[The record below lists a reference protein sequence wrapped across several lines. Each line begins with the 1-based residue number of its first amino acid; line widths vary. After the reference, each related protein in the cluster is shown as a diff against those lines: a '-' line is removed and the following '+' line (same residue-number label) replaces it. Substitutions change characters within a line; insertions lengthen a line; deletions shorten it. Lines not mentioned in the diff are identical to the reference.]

1 MAELPGVERETL
13 DVDVVIVGA
22 GPAGLA
28 AAYQLTQL
36 VKANNESST
45 ADKKFE
51 SLSIAVLEKGKEIG
65 SHAISG
71 AVMDPRGIAELM
83 PDFLARGCPV
93 EAPVGEDGFWYLTEK
108 LKLAA
113 PILPPPLQN
122 HGNYVISIG
131 ELVRWLAPI
140 VAENGVDLF
149 PEFAASRVLVED
161 GRVVGVRT
169 GDKGID
175 KNGQPKPNYEPG
187 IDIRAK
193 LVILAEGPR
202 GTLTKQLDQ
211 IFDLHAGKPKQVY
224 SVGVKELWQL
234 PDDRF
239 AAGTVIHTM
248 GWPLDMDTFGGG
260 FIYGMKDRIVD
271 IGLVT
276 GLDYRNPTL
285 DPQHEFQRYKL
296 HPAIRSILEGGKMIA
311 AGAKAI
317 PEGGYFAMPR
327 MYGHGFMIVGDSA
340 GYLNGARL
348 KGIHLGIKAGML
360 AAESAFEALLADNYS
375 ADRLRTYEELFEQSW
390 AKDELWSQRNFHQ
403 AFEYGQIAG
412 MLNAGLGMFTGGR
425 GFGVMK
431 QLESH
436 AGHERMTRI
445 QRYFGTE
452 HPHPPE
458 KIKFDNTYTFD
469 KVSDVYYGGVVHE
482 ENQPPHLLIHD
493 TEVCITRC
501 TEEYGNP
508 CLHFCPANV
517 YEPKPTADGRGKV
530 PFLNF
535 TNCFHCKTCDIMD
548 PYQVITWVPPEGGGG
563 PDYRK
568 L

>member
-28 AAYQLTQL
+28 AAYKLAQLIK
-36 VKANNESST
+36 VHNESN
-45 ADKKFE
+45 AEKKLE
-51 SLSIAVLEKGKEIG
+51 GLSIAVLEKGKEIG
-65 SHAISG
+65 SHGISG

-83 PDFLARGCPV
+83 PDWLERGCPV
-93 EAPVGEDGFWYLTEK
+93 EAPVGADSFWFLTEK
-108 LKLAA
+108 MKLAA
-113 PILPPPLQN
+113 PIMPPPLQN
-122 HGNYVISIG
+122 HGNYVISLG
-131 ELVRWLAPI
+131 EMVRWMAPI
-140 VAENGVDLF
+140 VAEMGVDLF
-149 PEFAASRVLVED
+149 PEFPATRVLVEND
-161 GRVVGVRT
+161 RVVGVRT

-175 KNGQPKPNYEPG
+175 KNGQPKPNFEPG
-187 IDIRAK
+187 VDVRAK
-193 LVILAEGPR
+193 VVILAEGPR
-202 GTLTKQLDQ
+202 GTLTKQLAGM
-211 IFDLHAGKPKQVY
+211 FDLYAGKNPMTY
-224 SVGVKELWQL
+224 AVGVKELWQL

-239 AAGTVIHTM
+239 APGTVIHTM
-248 GWPLDMDTFGGG
+248 GWPLDMDTFGGA
-260 FIYGMKDRIVD
+260 FIYGMKERIVD
-271 IGLVT
+271 VGLVI

-285 DPQHEFQRYKL
+285 DPHHEFQRFKL
-296 HPAIRSILEGGKMIA
+296 HPAIRNILQGGKMIS

-317 PEGGYFAMPR
+317 PEAGFFSMPR
-327 MYGHGFMIVGDSA
+327 MYGDGFMIIGDSA

-348 KGIHLGIKAGML
+348 KGIHLGIKSGIL
-360 AAESAFEALLADNYS
+360 AAEAAFHALLNEDYS
-375 ADRLRTYEELFEQSW
+375 AKQLSEYQDLFDNSW
-390 AKDELWSQRNFHQ
+390 ARQELWSQRNFHQ
-403 AFEYGQIAG
+403 GFEYGQIAG
-412 MLNAGLGMFTGGR
+412 LLNAGLSMFTGGR
-425 GFGVMK
+425 GFGFVNR
-431 QLESH
+431 LEGHS
-436 AGHERMTRI
+436 GHERMTRI
-445 QRYFGTE
+445 QRYFGSE

-458 KIKFDNTYTFD
+458 KIKFDNSYTFD

-482 ENQPPHLLIHD
+482 ENQPAHLLIHD

-517 YEPKPTADGRGKV
+517 YEPKPTADGRGRV

-563 PDYRK
+563 PNFKK

>member
-1 MAELPGVERETL
+1 MAELPGIERETL
-13 DVDVVIVGA
+13 EVDVVIVGA
-22 GPAGLA
+22 GPGGLA
-28 AAYQLTQL
+28 AAYQLATL
-36 VKANNESST
+36 VKTHNESPAT
-45 ADKKFE
+45 VKKLE
-51 SLSIAVLEKGKEIG
+51 GLSIAVLEKGNEIG
-65 SHAISG
+65 SHGISG
-71 AVMDPRGIAELM
+71 AVMDPRGLVDLM
-83 PDFLARGCPV
+83 PDFLDRGCPV
-93 EAPVGEDGFWYLTEK
+93 ESAVTSDAFWYLTEK

-113 PILPPPLQN
+113 PIMPPPLQN
-122 HGNYVISIG
+122 HGNYVISLG
-131 ELVRWLAPI
+131 EMVRWMASI
-140 VAENGVDLF
+140 VGEMGVDLF
-149 PEFAASRVLVED
+149 PEFAATRVLVEN

-187 IDIRAK
+187 VDVKAK

-202 GTLTKQLDQ
+202 GTLTKQLTGM
-211 IFDLHAGKPKQVY
+211 FDLDAGKNPQVY
-224 SVGVKELWQL
+224 SLGVKELWQL

-239 AAGTVIHTM
+239 APGTVIHTM

-271 IGLVT
+271 IGLVV

-285 DPQHEFQRYKL
+285 DPHHEFQRYKL
-296 HPAIRSILEGGKMIA
+296 HPAVRTLLEGGKMIA

-317 PEGGYFAMPR
+317 PEGGYYSMPR
-327 MYGHGFMIVGDSA
+327 MYGEGFMIVGDSA

-348 KGIHLGIKAGML
+348 KGIHLAIKAGIL
-360 AAESAFEALLADNYS
+360 AAETALQALVNEDFSSNQ
-375 ADRLRTYEELFEQSW
+375 LRQYEELFESSW
-390 AKDELWSQRNFHQ
+390 AKDELWQQRNFHQ

-412 MLNAGLGMFTGGR
+412 MFNAGVGIVTGGR
-425 GFGVMK
+425 GFGFAQRLVG
-431 QLESH
+431 H
-436 AGHERMTRI
+436 AGHERMERI

-458 KIKFDNTYTFD
+458 KMKFDNTYTFD

-482 ENQPPHLLIHD
+482 ENQPAHLLIAD
-493 TEVCITRC
+493 TEICVTRC

-517 YEPKPTADGRGKV
+517 YEPQLTADGRGKV

-563 PDYRK
+563 PHYKK